1 MRNTVAL
8 SVDAAFDTE
17 ALSDSL
23 CDKKEYHCEL
33 NQGEILS
40 FRSHLHSTDDEK

>member
-1 MRNTVAL
+1 MRYTVAL
-8 SVDAAFDTE
+8 SVDAAFDTA

-33 NQGEILS
+33 DGILGGYS
-40 FRSHLHSTDDEK
+40 D

>member
-33 NQGEILS
+33 NQGKILS
-40 FRSHLHSTDDEK
+40 FWSHLHSTDDEK